1 MQNNKANLS
10 KELEDVIKS
19 IKDNSKDA
27 EFADSLIS
35 ELLSLKGQIDH
46 EPTIVNLPLSKV
58 ADKMDSDTFTM
69 YVMRDGTAVYH
80 VKGGMDI
87 VCKPNLFS
95 LNKTIVS
102 LIEDYRS
109 IENMSEDEKSAFET
123 ELQAS
128 AYVMNIPMIAFSDI
142 DFMFDSALSV
152 IKFIKKQYD
161 EGMNAPLGEETII
174 EDDEFKNSVMAAE
187 SIKKQMEIASHED

>member
-1 MQNNKANLS
+1 MQENKANLS

-27 EFADSLIS
+27 DFADSLIS

-58 ADKMDSDTFTM
+58 ADKMDGDTFAM

-87 VCKPNLFS
+87 VCKPTLFS
-95 LNKTIVS
+95 LNQTIVS

-109 IENMSEDEKSAFET
+109 RESMSEEEKSAFDT

-142 DFMFDSALSV
+142 DFMFDSASSV
-152 IKFIKKQYD
+152 IQFLKKQYE
-161 EGMNAPLGEETII
+161 EGMNAPLKEETIV
-174 EDDEFKNSVMAAE
+174 EDAEFKDAVVAAE
-187 SIKKQMEIASHED
+187 SMKKQMEIAGHED